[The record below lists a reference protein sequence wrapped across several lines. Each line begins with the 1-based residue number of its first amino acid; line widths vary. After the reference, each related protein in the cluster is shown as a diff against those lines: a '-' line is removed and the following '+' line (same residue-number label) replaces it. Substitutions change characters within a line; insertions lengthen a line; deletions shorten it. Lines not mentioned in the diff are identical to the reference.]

1 VRTFIDTNVLV
12 YAWDEADPAK
22 KRQALS
28 ALDPAPDNDLVL
40 STQVLNE
47 FYVVVTR
54 PGRILMSSDDA
65 VRIVERFALSGVEP
79 IDADLVLRAHRIH
92 RDHGVSYWDSLI
104 VAAASRAACERIL
117 TEDLSAGTVIEGVRV
132 ENPFA

>member
-1 VRTFIDTNVLV
+1 MRTFIDTSVLV

-22 KRQALS
+22 KQQALS
-28 ALDPAPDNDLVL
+28 ALDPVADDLVL

-47 FYVVVTR
+47 FSVVVTR

-65 VRIVERFALSGVEP
+65 VRFVERLALSGVEP

-92 RDHGVSYWDSLI
+92 RDHGVSYWDSLM

-117 TEDLSAGTVIEGVRV
+117 TDD
-132 ENPFA
+132 